1 MDTKISTAQYFKM
14 MNDLMTTQQ
23 GKIAELQ
30 SQLSAGKKNVTPST
44 DVKATT
50 SSLKLSQ
57 VISNQEDDIRNL
69 QSINAGYKEEEAIMM
84 SMVNMMQRMEDIS
97 VAARSDTYSANE
109 LNIFAI
115 EVEGYMDDIR
125 GLANSRDSN
134 GHFMF
139 AGTKVTTLPFVKKA
153 DGSVEYKGNQTE
165 PKLELDTGYKL
176 PLSIS
181 GHKLAGV
188 IERKN
193 ALGVV
198 TSRVDMFKVMQ
209 DFVTALKA
217 NDKTAVAEA
226 LSELQT
232 VSRNLNTNLVDNGLR
247 QNLVEERRNISE
259 EKIVIYKGLLSD
271 ARDVDYATAVTQLS
285 SDMLALEAAQS
296 TFAKVSQ
303 LSILN
308 FIR

>member
-1 MDTKISTAQYFKM
+1 MKISTSQYFTT
-14 MNDLMTTQQ
+14 MNNLMTEQH
-23 GKIAELQ
+23 GKIAKLQ
-30 SQLSAGKKNVTPST
+30 AQLSVGKKNVTPST

-50 SSLKLSQ
+50 ASLKLSE
-57 VISNQEDDIRNL
+57 VISKQKDDISNL
-69 QSINAGYKEEEAIMM
+69 KNVNAGYKEEETIMM
-84 SMVNMMQRMEDIS
+84 SMSDMMIRMQDIS
-97 VAARSDTYSANE
+97 VAARSDTYASSD
-109 LNIFAI
+109 LDIFAI

-139 AGTKVTTLPFVKKA
+139 AGTKVTTLPFTKNAAGAVL
-153 DGSVEYKGNQTE
+153 YNGNQTE

-198 TSRVDMFKVMQ
+198 TSRVDMFEVMQ

-217 NDKTAVAEA
+217 NNKVGVDLA
-226 LSELQT
+226 LDELQV
-232 VSRNLNTNLVDNGLR
+232 VSSNLAKNLVDNGLR
-247 QNLVEERRNISE
+247 QNLVDQRRDIGE
-259 EKIVIYKGLLSD
+259 GKILIYKGLLSD
-271 ARDVDYATAVTQLS
+271 AQDVDYATAITQLS

-303 LSILN
+303 LSL
-308 FIR
+308 FSFLR

>member
-1 MDTKISTAQYFKM
+1 MKISTSQYFTT
-14 MNDLMTTQQ
+14 MNNLMSEQH
-23 GKIAELQ
+23 GKIAKLQ
-30 SQLSAGKKNVTPST
+30 AQLSVGRKNVTPST

-50 SSLKLSQ
+50 SSLKLSE
-57 VISNQEDDIRNL
+57 VISKQQDDIANL
-69 QSINAGYKEEEAIMM
+69 KNVNAGYKEEEAIMM
-84 SMVNMMQRMEDIS
+84 SMSDMMRRMEDIS
-97 VAARSDTYSANE
+97 VAARSDTYASSDMDV
-109 LNIFAI
+109 FAI

-139 AGTKVTTLPFVKKA
+139 AGTKVTTLPFTKNAAGAVL
-153 DGSVEYKGNQTE
+153 YNGNQTE
-165 PKLELDTGYKL
+165 PKLELDAGYKL
-176 PLSIS
+176 PLSTS

-193 ALGVV
+193 GLGVV

-217 NDKTAVAEA
+217 NNKVGVDLA
-226 LSELQT
+226 LDELQV
-232 VSRNLNTNLVDNGLR
+232 VSSNLAKNLVDNGLR
-247 QNLVEERRNISE
+247 QNLVDQRRDIGE
-259 EKIVIYKGLLSD
+259 GKIIIYKGLLSD
-271 ARDVDYATAVTQLS
+271 AQDVDYATAITQLS

-303 LSILN
+303 LSL
-308 FIR
+308 FSFLR

>member
-1 MDTKISTAQYFKM
+1 MKISTSQYFTT
-14 MNDLMTTQQ
+14 MNNLMTEQH
-23 GKIAELQ
+23 GKIAKLQ
-30 SQLSAGKKNVTPST
+30 AQLSVGKKNVTPST

-50 SSLKLSQ
+50 ASLKLSE
-57 VISNQEDDIRNL
+57 VISKQKDDISNL
-69 QSINAGYKEEEAIMM
+69 KNVNAGYKEEETIMM
-84 SMVNMMQRMEDIS
+84 SMSDMMIRMQDIS
-97 VAARSDTYSANE
+97 VAARSDTYASSD
-109 LNIFAI
+109 LDIFAI

-139 AGTKVTTLPFVKKA
+139 AGTKVTTLPFTKNAAGAVL
-153 DGSVEYKGNQTE
+153 YNGNQTE
-165 PKLELDTGYKL
+165 PKLELDAGYKL

-198 TSRVDMFKVMQ
+198 TSRVDMFEVMQ

-217 NDKTAVAEA
+217 NNKVGVDLA
-226 LSELQT
+226 LDELQV
-232 VSRNLNTNLVDNGLR
+232 VSSNLAKNLVDNGLR
-247 QNLVEERRNISE
+247 QNLVDQRRDIGE
-259 EKIVIYKGLLSD
+259 GKILIYKGLLSD
-271 ARDVDYATAVTQLS
+271 AQDVDYATAITQLS

-303 LSILN
+303 LSL
-308 FIR
+308 FSFLR

>member
-1 MDTKISTAQYFKM
+1 MKVKISTAQYFKM
-14 MNDLMTTQQ
+14 MNDHMTSQQ
-23 GKIAELQ
+23 SKIAELQ
-30 SQLSAGKKNVTPST
+30 SQLSVGKKNVTPST

-50 SSLKLSQ
+50 SSLKLSR
-57 VISNQEDDIRNL
+57 VISQQQDDISNL
-69 QSINAGYKEEEAIMM
+69 RSVNSGYKEEEAIMM
-84 SMVNMMQRMEDIS
+84 SMVDMLRRMEDLS
-97 VAARSDTYSANE
+97 VAAKSDTYSANE
-109 LNIFAI
+109 LDIFAI

-125 GLANSRDSN
+125 GLANTRDSN

-139 AGTKVTTLPFVKKA
+139 SGTKVTTLPFTKQA
-153 DGSVEYKGNQTE
+153 DGTVVYNGNQTE
-165 PKLELDTGYKL
+165 PTLELDTGYQL

-193 ALGVV
+193 ALGAV

-217 NDKTAVAEA
+217 NDKTGVGLA
-226 LSELQT
+226 LDELQV
-232 VSRNLNTNLVDNGLR
+232 VSRNINKNLVDNGLR
-247 QNLVEERRNISE
+247 QNLVEERRDISE
-259 EKIVIYKGLLSD
+259 DKIVIYKGLLSE
-271 ARDVDYATAVTQLS
+271 AQDVDYATAITQLS

>member
-1 MDTKISTAQYFKM
+1 MKISTSQYFTT
-14 MNDLMTTQQ
+14 MNNLMSEQH
-23 GKIAELQ
+23 GKIAKLQ
-30 SQLSAGKKNVTPST
+30 AQLSVGRKNVTPST

-50 SSLKLSQ
+50 SSLKLSE
-57 VISNQEDDIRNL
+57 VISKQQDDIANL
-69 QSINAGYKEEEAIMM
+69 KNVNAGYKEEEAIMM
-84 SMVNMMQRMEDIS
+84 SMSDMMRRMEDIS
-97 VAARSDTYSANE
+97 VAARSDTYASSD
-109 LNIFAI
+109 IDVFAI

-139 AGTKVTTLPFVKKA
+139 AGTKVTTLPFTKNAAGAVL
-153 DGSVEYKGNQTE
+153 YNGNQTE
-165 PKLELDTGYKL
+165 PKLELDAGYKL
-176 PLSIS
+176 PLSTS

-193 ALGVV
+193 GLGVV

-217 NDKTAVAEA
+217 NNKVGVYLA
-226 LSELQT
+226 LDELQV
-232 VSRNLNTNLVDNGLR
+232 VSSNLAKNLVDNGLR
-247 QNLVEERRNISE
+247 QNLVDQRRDIGE
-259 EKIVIYKGLLSD
+259 GKIIIYKGLLSD
-271 ARDVDYATAVTQLS
+271 AQDVDYATAITQLS

-303 LSILN
+303 LSL
-308 FIR
+308 FSFLR

>member
-1 MDTKISTAQYFKM
+1 MKISTSQYFKT
-14 MNDLMTTQQ
+14 MNDQMTTQQ
-23 GKIAELQ
+23 GKISKLQ
-30 SQLSAGKKNVTPST
+30 SQLSLGKKQVTPST

-50 SSLKLSQ
+50 KALKLTQ
-57 VISNQEDDIRNL
+57 VITQQRDDIANL
-69 QSINAGYKEEEAIMM
+69 QSVNAGYREEEAAMI
-84 SMVNMMQRMEDIS
+84 SMVDMIRRMQDIA
-97 VAARSDTYSANE
+97 VAASSETYNADD
-109 LNIFAI
+109 LTTFAI

-139 AGTKVTTLPFVKKA
+139 SGTKVTTIPFTKQA
-153 DGSVEYKGNQTE
+153 DGTVVYNGNQTE

-181 GHKLAGV
+181 GKKLAGV

-209 DFVTALKA
+209 DFLAALKA
-217 NDKTAVAEA
+217 DNKVAVQTGGE
-226 LSELQT
+226 ELRT
-232 VSRNLNTNLVDNGLR
+232 VSNNLGANLVDNGLR
-247 QNLVEERRNISE
+247 QSLVTERRDIGE
-259 EKIVIYKGLLSD
+259 DKILIYEGLLSD
-271 ARDVDYATAVTQLS
+271 AQDVDYAKSITQLS

-303 LSILN
+303 LSIFN
-308 FIR
+308 FLR

>member
-69 QSINAGYKEEEAIMM
+69 QSVNAGYKEEEAIMM

-139 AGTKVTTLPFVKKA
+139 AGTKVTTLPFVKKT

>member
-1 MDTKISTAQYFKM
+1 
-14 MNDLMTTQQ
+14 MN
-23 GKIAELQ
+23 
-30 SQLSAGKKNVTPST
+30 S
-44 DVKATT
+44 
-50 SSLKLSQ
+50 
-57 VISNQEDDIRNL
+57 
-69 QSINAGYKEEEAIMM
+69 GYKEEEAIMM
-84 SMVNMMQRMEDIS
+84 SMVNMLRRMEDLS
-97 VAARSDTYSANE
+97 VAANSDTYSANE
-109 LNIFAI
+109 LDIFAI

-125 GLANSRDSN
+125 GLANTRDAN

-139 AGTKVTTLPFVKKA
+139 SGTKVTTLPFTKQA
-153 DGSVEYKGNQTE
+153 DGTVVYNGNQTE
-165 PKLELDTGYKL
+165 PTLELDTGYQL

-217 NDKTAVAEA
+217 NDKTGVGLA
-226 LSELQT
+226 LDELQV
-232 VSRNLNTNLVDNGLR
+232 VSRNINKNLVDNGLR
-247 QNLVEERRNISE
+247 QNLVEERRDISE
-259 EKIVIYKGLLSD
+259 DKIVIYKGLLSE
-271 ARDVDYATAVTQLS
+271 AQDVDYATAITQLS

>member
-1 MDTKISTAQYFKM
+1 MDTKISTSQYFKM

-30 SQLSAGKKNVTPST
+30 SQLSAGVKNVTPST

-50 SSLKLSQ
+50 SSLKLTQ
-57 VISNQEDDIRNL
+57 VISMQEDDIRNL
-69 QSINAGYKEEEAIMM
+69 QSVQAGYKEEEAIMM
-84 SMVNMMQRMEDIS
+84 SMVDMMRRMEDIS
-97 VAARSDTYSANE
+97 VAARSDTYNATD
-109 LNIFAI
+109 LDIFAI

-139 AGTKVTTLPFVKKA
+139 SGTKVTTLPFTKQA
-153 DGSVEYKGNQTE
+153 DGTVVYNGNQTE

-176 PLSIS
+176 PVSIS
-181 GHKLAGV
+181 GNKLAGV
-188 IERKN
+188 ITRKN
-193 ALGVV
+193 ALGAV
-198 TSRVDMFKVMQ
+198 TGRVDMFKVML
-209 DFVTALKA
+209 DFATALKG
-217 NDKTAVAEA
+217 NDRDGVELA
-226 LSELQT
+226 LSELRT
-232 VSRNLNTNLVDNGLR
+232 VSSNLSKNLVDNGLR
-247 QNLVEERRNISE
+247 QDLVEQRREIGE
-259 EKIVIYKGLLSD
+259 DKIVIYKGLLSD